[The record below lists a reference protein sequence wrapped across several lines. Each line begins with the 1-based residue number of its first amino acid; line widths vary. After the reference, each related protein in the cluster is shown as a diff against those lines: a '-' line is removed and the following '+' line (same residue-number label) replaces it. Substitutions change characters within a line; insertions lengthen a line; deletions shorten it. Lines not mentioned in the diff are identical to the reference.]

1 MLNRGDIVLVPFP
14 FTDLTA
20 TTVRPAVV
28 VSSDSFNRS
37 SEDAIFLFITTR
49 THRSLYDFRVNK
61 RDPDFRTTGL
71 KYASTFRASK
81 LMCLEQKIAQRRLG
95 RASQAIL
102 KKTSAALK
110 LLLDI

>member
-20 TTVRPAVV
+20 TAVRPAVV

-37 SEDAIFLFITTR
+37 SEDAIFMFITTKK
-49 THRSLYDFRVNK
+49 HRSQYDFGVNK
-61 RDPDFRTTGL
+61 RDPEFKDTGL

-95 RASQAIL
+95 RASKAIL
-102 KKTSAALK
+102 KKTSTALK
-110 LLLDI
+110 LLLDL

>member
-37 SEDAIFLFITTR
+37 SEDAIFLFITTKPYK
-49 THRSLYDFRVNK
+49 SMYDFRVNK
-61 RDPDFRTTGL
+61 GDPGFKGTGL

-81 LMCLEQKIAQRRLG
+81 VMCLEQKITQRRLG

-110 LLLDI
+110 LLLDL

>member
-61 RDPDFRTTGL
+61 RDSGFAATGL
-71 KYASTFRASK
+71 KKASTFRVGK
-81 LMCLEQKIAQRRLG
+81 LMCLKQQLAQRHLG
-95 RASQAIL
+95 RAGQAIL
-102 KKTSAALK
+102 NKTSAALK